1 MAIGETGT
9 LSENTTYSGE
19 ALQVTFTEPLSDP
32 VVALTATNYGGNKF
46 SLRVI
51 EFQTDANGDATGFTF
66 TIDEWE
72 NHDGAHP
79 AVEDINWIAIES
91 GTHVLPD
98 GRLIE
103 AGYANADSDGED
115 VTLSHDFPDTPV
127 VLTTVASDNHASH
140 VDSDPTAIN
149 SGGFTLSV
157 EEAERMDGI
166 HGMEKVGWIAVQSG
180 GDGSAGTASNTQ
192 SVTSEWDTLSLGASF
207 EQPIVLAE
215 TQSKNETDT
224 GNVIFRDLGTEKVR
238 MRFEED
244 TSADGETTHGAETVA
259 LVAFEAG
266 MILCFTAGTLIDTP
280 HGPRPVERL
289 RPGDGVLTRDN
300 GVQELLWTGGSD
312 YAAADLA
319 AEVRLR
325 PVRIPTNAFGP
336 GLPCRDTRVSPH
348 HRLLV
353 ADWRAE
359 LCFGSPEILAPAKA
373 LFATEMTVRAVRYIH
388 LLFARHELVT
398 ANGMPMESF
407 HPGEMCKSALCPRA
421 LEEVFALFPRLRSSP
436 KDWGPA
442 ARLSIPVRQAAT
454 LRATA

>member
-140 VDSDPTAIN
+140 VDSAPTAIN

-166 HGMEKVGWIAVQSG
+166 HGMEKVGWIAVQVGRRRQRRDGVEHPERNGSG
-180 GDGSAGTASNTQ
+180 WETLVPRRQFRRNPSSWPKPRRRTSRHRQRHLPQPRHGTGRSCASRRT
-192 SVTSEWDTLSLGASF
+192 
-207 EQPIVLAE
+207 PPP
-215 TQSKNETDT
+215 
-224 GNVIFRDLGTEKVR
+224 
-238 MRFEED
+238 
-244 TSADGETTHGAETVA
+244 
-259 LVAFEAG
+259 
-266 MILCFTAGTLIDTP
+266 TAKP
-280 HGPRPVERL
+280 PMCPRP
-289 RPGDGVLTRDN
+289 
-300 GVQELLWTGGSD
+300 W
-312 YAAADLA
+312 
-319 AEVRLR
+319 
-325 PVRIPTNAFGP
+325 
-336 GLPCRDTRVSPH
+336 
-348 HRLLV
+348 
-353 ADWRAE
+353 
-359 LCFGSPEILAPAKA
+359 
-373 LFATEMTVRAVRYIH
+373 
-388 LLFARHELVT
+388 
-398 ANGMPMESF
+398 
-407 HPGEMCKSALCPRA
+407 
-421 LEEVFALFPRLRSSP
+421 RSSP
-436 KDWGPA
+436 SRPG
-442 ARLSIPVRQAAT
+442 
-454 LRATA
+454 